1 MAGNGKPTYTDRLKG
16 IIDIVLMIQLS
27 LRRAKTFADWV
38 WHLSYIGQLCT
49 FFASLSSTL
58 YYPTSSLGGRVSV
71 PLDGNENTRLTSL
84 SQQYYYEC
92 EADTQSG
99 KTAWIG
105 IKPSEQNE
113 RQWVVSFNFQYQIH
127 VYLVVAWLVVVE
139 FIVFDTFILIFDYVM
154 QFFT

>member
-1 MAGNGKPTYTDRLKG
+1 MLIEFDIYRWTVVHRLWF
-16 IIDIVLMIQLS
+16 ILL
-27 LRRAKTFADWV
+27 
-38 WHLSYIGQLCT
+38 
-49 FFASLSSTL
+49 
-58 YYPTSSLGGRVSV
+58 TSCLGGRVSV

-127 VYLVVAWLVVVE
+127 VYLVAA
-139 FIVFDTFILIFDYVM
+139 
-154 QFFT
+154 